1 MNVERHVRL
10 LCVSEILSTEKK
22 GLFTFTVSQVINLD
36 FEILL
41 EVMAYSNYAKQI
53 EIDFKKLYHS

>member
-1 MNVERHVRL
+1 MDVERHVRL
-10 LCVSEILSTEKK
+10 LCVSEILSKEKK
-22 GLFTFTVSQVINLD
+22 GLFTFRFSQVINLD

>member
-1 MNVERHVRL
+1 MDDERHVRL
-10 LCVSEILSTEKK
+10 LCISEILSKEKK
-22 GLFTFTVSQVINLD
+22 GLFTFRVSQVINLD

-53 EIDFKKLYHS
+53 EISSKKLYHS